1 MSTPTS
7 PSTGGSPQTPG
18 KPGDGKPLGLADEV
32 DLALA
37 EADPEGSS
45 IGVLLEKDAAK
56 PAPKPQPSLP
66 ADAIATLSLM
76 FSDGGTLVSKLFQI
90 HQAAKDE
97 KVEPAEAARR
107 IGLAIEEYAN
117 GDAAKVA
124 FALKCYELAIAV
136 RVTLTSVPGAV
147 KKAMQGANGAAK
159 PPPSP
164 KPAAAAAKPA
174 TPAGAPGR
182 PAAPAKK

>member
-7 PSTGGSPQTPG
+7 PSTGGSPQPSG
-18 KPGDGKPLGLADEV
+18 KPGDAKATVASDQESLGLAES
-32 DLALA
+32 
-37 EADPEGSS
+37 DPDGSS
-45 IGVLLEKDAAK
+45 IGVLLESDDAK
-56 PAPKPQPSLP
+56 PAPKPQPSLQ
-66 ADAIATLSLM
+66 ADVIATLSLM

-97 KVEPAEAARR
+97 KAEPAEAARR
-107 IGLAIEEYAN
+107 IGLAIDEYAK

-124 FALKCYELAIAV
+124 FAVECYKVAIAV

-147 KKAMQGANGAAK
+147 KKAMQGATGA
-159 PPPSP
+159 P
-164 KPAAAAAKPA
+164 KPA

-182 PAAPAKK
+182 PATPAKK